1 MGEPGIGK
9 TWLTDQLAEEATR
22 KGYVVARGAC
32 SQDDGA
38 PPLWPW
44 LGVLHTLQPGG
55 DLAGLVDQA
64 ADTSA
69 ASQAFQTSDRIARA
83 LFAVA
88 DRTPVLVVLDDLHWS
103 DDATLRT
110 LRHVLATTPP
120 DARLVVV
127 ATRRAH
133 PEPTGALAEVGEAFA
148 RRLALRLDLD
158 GLGAQE
164 ARMLV
169 RSVAGPEI
177 PDAIADAWHR
187 RAAGNPFFLV
197 ELARLDEEDV
207 AEVPATVRDVVTRR
221 LAVLDV
227 RALDT
232 LRLAAVAGRRFQAV
246 TVAAAAAAELDD
258 VLDDLETARAAGLV
272 VEEDSGDYSFAH
284 ALTRDSVYQSVPS
297 TRRSRL
303 HAQVANAFASDP
315 AVRRLLAADEL
326 TAELARHWLAA
337 GPSHLDKAW
346 RAARAAADQAR
357 GLSAWREALDLRAAA
372 VAAQRRSADG
382 KDDVLFELLL
392 ELGLDAAYAARWPD
406 VESACMEAMV
416 LGRALGSPAR
426 VAEAAATMM
435 KYCVWQPH
443 APEMVFEDVID
454 DLRWALAHVEPDDT
468 VTRSRLQLALAIE
481 LYYVPGTEAERQALI
496 DTGMAMARRLGD
508 PHLLWWASRAAWMAG
523 WTPQLTEQRID
534 WIIEGLAAAREV
546 GDEAA
551 QAVLLTSL
559 AVDSLELGRRED
571 WLTTSEEAGR
581 LADRH
586 RLPYVHLGL
595 HWMWMCLASLRG
607 DRETVTR
614 HHEMLS
620 ETAPL
625 VAVPMQDVHAPAA
638 AMFASLWD
646 AEALAAVA
654 DETLDQIRDHYGTA
668 TTTHLLLTRAGR
680 SDEVPPL
687 LDRSPMPDE
696 PPTYWSTLTDWADEA
711 EAAAVSGHL
720 PLATQAVEVLRP
732 YGGRIGVAGISAVI
746 GPLDGYLSLALAAIG
761 EQDEAAERADAAL
774 AMADEWGFTAYRDW
788 LQGHRERMGF

>member
-1 MGEPGIGK
+1 M
-9 TWLTDQLAEEATR
+9 
-22 KGYVVARGAC
+22 
-32 SQDDGA
+32 
-38 PPLWPW
+38 
-44 LGVLHTLQPGG
+44 
-55 DLAGLVDQA
+55 
-64 ADTSA
+64 
-69 ASQAFQTSDRIARA
+69 
-83 LFAVA
+83 
-88 DRTPVLVVLDDLHWS
+88 
-103 DDATLRT
+103 
-110 LRHVLATTPP
+110 
-120 DARLVVV
+120 
-127 ATRRAH
+127 
-133 PEPTGALAEVGEAFA
+133 
-148 RRLALRLDLD
+148 
-158 GLGAQE
+158 
-164 ARMLV
+164 
-169 RSVAGPEI
+169 
-177 PDAIADAWHR
+177 
-187 RAAGNPFFLV
+187 
-197 ELARLDEEDV
+197 
-207 AEVPATVRDVVTRR
+207 
-221 LAVLDV
+221 
-227 RALDT
+227 
-232 LRLAAVAGRRFQAV
+232 
-246 TVAAAAAAELDD
+246 AAAAAAELDD

-303 HAQVANAFASDP
+303 HAQVANAFESDP

-416 LGRALGSPAR
+416 LGRALGSSAR
-426 VAEAAATMM
+426 VAEAAATMAT
-435 KYCVWQPH
+435 YCVWQPH
-443 APEMVFEDVID
+443 APEQVYEDVID
-454 DLRWALAHVEPDDT
+454 DLRWALAHLDSTHTGDPGDQA
-468 VTRSRLQLALAIE
+468 TRTRLQLALAIE
-481 LYYVPGTEAERQALI
+481 LYYVPGTEAERQALL

-523 WTPQLTEQRID
+523 WTPQLTEQRIA
-534 WIIEGLAAAREV
+534 WINEGLAAAREV
-546 GDEAA
+546 GDQAA

-559 AVDSLELGRRED
+559 AVDSLELGRRDD
-571 WLTTSEEAGR
+571 WLAASEEAGR
-581 LADRH
+581 LADRL

-607 DRETVTR
+607 DREAVTR

-646 AEALAAVA
+646 PEALAAMA
-654 DETLDQIRDHYGTA
+654 DETLDALRDHYGTA

-720 PLATQAVEVLRP
+720 PLATQAVEMLRP

-746 GPLDGYLSLALAAIG
+746 GPLDGYLALALAAIG
-761 EQDEAAERADAAL
+761 ERDEAAERADAAL

-788 LQGHRERMGF
+788 LQGHRRADGVLRSLVKPRDIPSSPANVT

>member
-1 MGEPGIGK
+1 M
-9 TWLTDQLAEEATR
+9 AE
-22 KGYVVARGAC
+22 
-32 SQDDGA
+32 
-38 PPLWPW
+38 
-44 LGVLHTLQPGG
+44 
-55 DLAGLVDQA
+55 
-64 ADTSA
+64 
-69 ASQAFQTSDRIARA
+69 
-83 LFAVA
+83 
-88 DRTPVLVVLDDLHWS
+88 RTPVLVVLDDLHWS

-120 DARLVVV
+120 DARLVAV

-148 RRLALRLDLD
+148 RRHALRLDLD
-158 GLGAQE
+158 GLGAHE

-177 PDAIADAWHR
+177 PDATADAWHH

-221 LAVLDV
+221 LAVLDD
-227 RALDT
+227 RPLDT

-272 VEEDSGDYSFAH
+272 VEESSGDYSFAH

-303 HAQVANAFASDP
+303 HAQVANAFESDP

-416 LGRALGSPAR
+416 LGRALGSSAR
-426 VAEAAATMM
+426 VAEAAATMAT
-435 KYCVWQPH
+435 YCVWQPH
-443 APEMVFEDVID
+443 APEQVYEDVID
-454 DLRWALAHVEPDDT
+454 DLRWALAHLDSSLTGDPGDQA
-468 VTRSRLQLALAIE
+468 TRTRLQLALAIE
-481 LYYVPGTEAERQALI
+481 LYYVPGTEAERQALL

-523 WTPQLTEQRID
+523 WTPQLTEQRIA
-534 WIIEGLAAAREV
+534 WINEGLAAAREV
-546 GDEAA
+546 GDQAA

-559 AVDSLELGRRED
+559 AVDSLELGRRDD
-571 WLTTSEEAGR
+571 WLAASEEAGR
-581 LADRH
+581 LADRL

-607 DRETVTR
+607 DREAVTR

-646 AEALAAVA
+646 PEALAAMA
-654 DETLDQIRDHYGTA
+654 DETLDALRDHYGTA

-720 PLATQAVEVLRP
+720 PLATRAVEMLRP

-746 GPLDGYLSLALAAIG
+746 GPLDGYLALALAAIG
-761 EQDEAAERADAAL
+761 ERDEAAERADAAL

-788 LQGHRERMGF
+788 LEGHRERMGF